1 MSSRC
6 ALEGCKKKLSL
17 VDYAC
22 KCTKVYCAAHRVPE
36 THECK
41 FNYKEEHKKNLLQHM
56 GTAVTSKKIEV
67 L

>member
-1 MSSRC
+1 MVKVCS
-6 ALEGCKKKLSL
+6 LEGCKKKLTL

-22 KCTKVYCAAHRVPE
+22 KCTKVYCAAHRIPE
-36 THECK
+36 THQCS
-41 FNYKEEHKKNLLQHM
+41 FNYKEEHKKNLLVHM